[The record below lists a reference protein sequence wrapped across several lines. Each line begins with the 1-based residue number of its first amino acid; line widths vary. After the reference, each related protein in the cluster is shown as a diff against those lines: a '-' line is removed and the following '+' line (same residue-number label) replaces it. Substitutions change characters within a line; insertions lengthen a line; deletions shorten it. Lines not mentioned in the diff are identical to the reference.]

1 MAAFDFRP
9 AAAAFSQSK
18 TGIFEKQPN
27 LAVLKRNSV
36 LEEGMRLV
44 KISVFVLM
52 FCIALIGQ
60 TNRGGISGTVSDATG
75 AMVPNAKVT
84 ITNEATGQSIVLNT
98 SGSGAY
104 IANALDPALYTVLVE
119 APNFKRALIQNVKV
133 DTASVAT
140 VNVSIEPGNVDESV
154 TIQADAQL
162 VNADSGTLS
171 QTITERQLRDLPLNN
186 RSVLDLAV
194 TMPNVSGDTGS
205 EDVDAG
211 FGTPMPGFNLS
222 INGGRP
228 GSTSMLADG
237 VNNTGVGLARAVV
250 SFSPETVQ
258 EFAVQSSAYSA
269 EFGTTGGGV
278 INITTKSGAKD
289 LFGTALWY
297 HRNPQTNARA
307 WNQGTAPRPAN
318 NLRSNQLSFTVGG
331 PIMFP
336 NFGDDGPAI
345 YDGRKRGSFFF
356 FAWEP
361 RWRNDFTQ
369 SVGLVP
375 SAAER
380 SGNFRDM
387 VPTASGWLPRS
398 VATQFGLTG
407 LPLPSDPANFIYQQF
422 TIGAGGRYVPIVVPA
437 VAGNQYCPFGSVATI
452 PGFAG
457 PGFNTNALGQ
467 PFCTTAQA
475 QAQIDNRANNP
486 ALNVIPSAFLD
497 PVARQLLENMNPA
510 GDYFLDNG
518 LVRNLFTLRE
528 ATQNENRFTVRID
541 HNITEQAKA
550 TFRWTKTPAV
560 GIRAASGSDINGNT
574 GIYSDAVQYLATLNY
589 AISPS
594 MTNEVRFNY
603 TQGTFSE
610 DFSPEFS
617 IIGGRNYSTE
627 VGIRSLTTG
636 GMPLIQ
642 ISTNDNQ
649 YAAPDIGSGLSTNN
663 FNEEHRYDL
672 SDTFYWTTGNMVWKI
687 GGNINRARLKV
698 TPFFAA
704 SGGRWQFRR
713 LQTNN
718 SPAGVPNNNNLNGNP
733 NGGNSLASLLIG
745 VPLQADVRPALLNYN
760 YQWDSYAAFV
770 QNDWKI
776 RPNLTLNLGMR
787 YAVQM
792 PRTEDDNLQG
802 VFRPDLSVDQTL
814 TDAQRRAIATAAG
827 VLAADPIPSYVPTS
841 AKIVPF
847 AFSGRG
853 GRSRHIVPID
863 YGAFEPRLGFAWSPR
878 MKIFGIETEKYS
890 FVIRGGFG
898 VSHFP
903 INGNNRSASPDFGGF
918 TTPGTL
924 KPTITIVNGQ
934 PVQSPASGGTDDTLQ
949 PIRLNGNNPIQGSST
964 PLDTLLGTDP
974 NGLVFAKAVVIPGVA
989 VDVNDPNYGKVPYS
1003 QSWNLAVQFAPFSN
1017 STIEIA
1023 YVGNRGVSLYTPQIN
1038 INQRN
1043 VDTIGILTA
1052 NNINPT
1058 ANVADPLGRTP
1069 LLGGTTA
1076 INTQIASLFSQY
1088 LGYEPLNKFFNAK
1101 SSSIRHAGY
1110 IDFRRRVTRGLSL
1123 TANYTFAKSLD
1134 NSSDASPDVRVLTS
1148 GSVRG
1153 QVALGGDLD
1162 DDWALS
1168 AFDTKHAFSSTFT
1181 WDLPFGQGRTFFR
1194 NAPWYVNGP
1203 LGGWV
1208 VSGVARIV
1216 SGNPYQPFITDPNL
1230 LGGALFNRVVRPDIV
1245 PGVPLKNPLWDPSCR
1260 VGSSGAAT
1268 GPAGCEPYVNPAAF
1282 MRPPKGEL
1290 GNAPRTLGI
1299 REPTRK
1305 YFDLSIQKD
1314 FPMPWISDEGRRRIN
1329 FRIDAINVF
1338 NIPNFYFNSRG
1349 NTPFGFGTF
1358 PVEFNGAECIGNP
1371 ALPDTSTCAG
1381 AANQRSSVISAGEYN
1396 TWAAFNG
1403 RPLASTPAGAAILG
1417 QIRTMVNGVRLP
1429 PRPGQSAGNGALPG
1443 NFFSIQVPEGF
1454 ATRNSLSYDITTLEG
1469 FRLWR
1474 LRNQYDGNFGS
1485 LTSGAIAFGSPNPG
1499 TSQRY
1504 LQFGIRL
1511 IF

>member
-1 MAAFDFRP
+1 
-9 AAAAFSQSK
+9 
-18 TGIFEKQPN
+18 
-27 LAVLKRNSV
+27 
-36 LEEGMRLV
+36 MRLAQ
-44 KISVFVLM
+44 ISIFVILFSM
-52 FCIALIGQ
+52 VVIGQ
-60 TNRGGISGTVSDATG
+60 TNKGSIAGSVSDPQG
-75 AMVPNAKVT
+75 AAVPGAVVT
-84 ITNEATGQSIVLNT
+84 ITNVATQQSLTVVT
-98 SGSGAY
+98 SRDGVYVAS
-104 IANALDPALYTVLVE
+104 NLEPALYNVTIE
-119 APNFKRALIQNVKV
+119 ASNFKKAIIENVKV
-133 DTASVAT
+133 DTAASAS
-140 VNVSIEPGNVDESV
+140 VNVKLELGSVSEEV
-154 TIQADAQL
+154 TIAADQQL

-222 INGGRP
+222 VNGGRP
-228 GSTSMLADG
+228 GSTAMLADG

-258 EFAVQSSAYSA
+258 EFSVQSSAYSA

-289 LFGTALWY
+289 FFGTALWY
-297 HRNPQTNARA
+297 HRNPKTNARS

-331 PIMFP
+331 PIFGP
-336 NFGDDGPAI
+336 NIGDGGPKLF
-345 YDGRKRGSFFF
+345 DGRKRGSFFF

-369 SVGLVP
+369 GVGLVP

-380 SGNFRDM
+380 TGNFRDL

-398 VATQFGLTG
+398 VAQQFGLTG
-407 LPLPSDPANFIYQQF
+407 LPQPNDPANFIYQQF
-422 TIGAGGRYVPIVVPA
+422 TIGAGGAYVPIIVPA
-437 VAGNQYCPFGSVATI
+437 VAGNQYCPFGWVPTI
-452 PGFAG
+452 NGVQQVS
-457 PGFNTNALGQ
+457 FNGAGQ
-467 PFCTTAQA
+467 PYCTTSQA

-486 ALNVIPSAFLD
+486 ALNVIPGAFLD
-497 PVARQLLENMNPA
+497 PVARQLMENMNPA

-528 ATQNENRFTVRID
+528 AEQKEHRFTVRID
-541 HNITEQAKA
+541 HNFTDKIKG

-560 GIRAASGSDINGNT
+560 GIRAGTGSDINGNT
-574 GIYSDAVQYLATLNY
+574 GIYSDAEQYLVSVNNIFSANMSNEARFSYTL
-589 AISPS
+589 
-594 MTNEVRFNY
+594 
-603 TQGTFSE
+603 GKFSE

-617 IIGGRNYSTE
+617 IMGGRNYSSE
-627 VGIRSLTTG
+627 LGIASLTAG

-642 ISTNDNQ
+642 ISTNENQ

-663 FNEEHRYDL
+663 FNEEDRYDF
-672 SDTFYWTTGNMVWKI
+672 SDTFYWTTGSMTWKI
-687 GGNINRARLKV
+687 GGNLNRARLAV

-718 SPAGVPNNNNLNGNP
+718 SPAGVPNNNNLNGNA

-745 VPLQADVRPALLNYN
+745 VPNVVAYRPVLFNYN

-770 QNDWKI
+770 QNDWKV
-776 RPNLTLNLGMR
+776 RPNLTLNLGLR
-787 YAVQM
+787 YSLQL
-792 PRTEDDNLQG
+792 PRTEDNDQQG
-802 VFRPDLSVDQTL
+802 VFRPDLAISQTL

-827 VLAADPIPSYVPTS
+827 VLAADPIPSYVPTAAS
-841 AKIVPF
+841 IVPF

-863 YGAFEPRLGFAWSPR
+863 YNGWEPRLGFAWSPR
-878 MKIFGIETEKYS
+878 GNIFGFDMEKRS

-898 VSHFP
+898 ISHVP
-903 INGNNRSASPDFGGF
+903 INGNNRAAFPDFGGF
-918 TTPGTL
+918 TEPGTA
-924 KPTITIVNGQ
+924 KPLNATAT
-934 PVQSPASGGTDDTLQ
+934 ASTGSQFPLQ
-949 PIRLNGNNPIQGSST
+949 PFRLNGNNPLQGST
-964 PLDTLLGTDP
+964 LTLDQLLGTDG
-974 NGLVFAKAVVIPGVA
+974 NGLVFNKAVVIPGIA
-989 VDVNDPNYGKVPYS
+989 VDIDDPNFGKVPIA
-1003 QSWNLAVQFAPFSN
+1003 QNWNVAVQFEVFKN
-1017 STIEIA
+1017 STLELA
-1023 YVGNRGVSLYTPQIN
+1023 YVGNRGVHLYTPQIN
-1038 INQRN
+1038 INQR
-1043 VDTIGILTA
+1043 DIATIGLLTS

-1076 INTQIASLFSQY
+1076 IQTQVASLFSQY
-1088 LGYEPLNKFFNAK
+1088 MGYEPMNKYFNAN
-1101 SSSIRHAGY
+1101 SSSIRHAVY
-1110 IDFRRRVTRGLSL
+1110 ADFRRRVSRGISF
-1123 TANYTFAKSLD
+1123 TANYTYAKSMD
-1134 NSSDASPDVRVLTS
+1134 DSSDASPDVRVLTS

-1153 QVALGGDLD
+1153 QVALGGSLE

-1168 AFDTKHAFSSTFT
+1168 AFDTRHAFSSTFT
-1181 WDLPFGQGRTFFR
+1181 WDLPFGKGRQFFSH
-1194 NAPWYVNGP
+1194 APWYVNGP

-1208 VSGVARIV
+1208 LSGVARVV
-1216 SGNPYQPFITDPNL
+1216 SGNPFQPFITDPNL
-1230 LGGALFNRVVRPDIV
+1230 LGGALFNRVVRPDLV
-1245 PGVPLKNPLWDPSCR
+1245 PGVPLRNPLWNPGCR
-1260 VGSSGAAT
+1260 VGSAGAAT

-1282 MRPPKGEL
+1282 MRPPKGRL
-1290 GNAPRTLGI
+1290 GNAPRTLEI
-1299 REPTRK
+1299 TEPVRN

-1314 FPMPWISDEGRRRIN
+1314 FPMPWIGDEGRRRIN

-1338 NIPNFYFNSRG
+1338 NTPNFYFNSRG

-1358 PVEFNGAECIGNP
+1358 PVEFNGAECIANVS
-1371 ALPDTSTCAG
+1371 LPNTTSCNT
-1381 AANQRSSVISAGEYN
+1381 AAQQRSSVISAGDYDA
-1396 TWAAFNG
+1396 WATFNG
-1403 RPLASTPAGAAILG
+1403 QPLSNTAAGQVILG
-1417 QIRTMVNGVRLP
+1417 QIRAMVNAVRLP
-1429 PRPGQSAGNGALPG
+1429 PRPGQTAGNGALPD
-1443 NFFSIQVPEGF
+1443 NFYSIQVPEGF
-1454 ATRNSLSYDITTLEG
+1454 ATRNSLSYDIRTLEG

-1474 LRNQYDGNFGS
+1474 LRNNYDGNFGT

-1504 LQFGIRL
+1504 IQFGIRL